1 MINHRDPPQRQPRL
15 AGACDRLRAGR
26 HHRGGLRRRGDGG
39 PGKYRSRRQLAA
51 RPTVAKTRAPN
62 QQWKQLRCWWLLDAA
77 AGAGSLNRWT
87 GGKLAGRLTGKPGWP
102 SKPTTLLS
110 LPAPP
115 TSTRTGSWRQMGIS
129 GTVSSAAARAVLC
142 GLGWQGSRRSG
153 AAKPTGWRGYW
164 QARPLVHNAPKPD
177 QS

>member
-77 AGAGSLNRWT
+77 AGAGSLNR
-87 GGKLAGRLTGKPGWP
+87 
-102 SKPTTLLS
+102 
-110 LPAPP
+110 
-115 TSTRTGSWRQMGIS
+115 
-129 GTVSSAAARAVLC
+129 
-142 GLGWQGSRRSG
+142 
-153 AAKPTGWRGYW
+153 
-164 QARPLVHNAPKPD
+164 
-177 QS
+177 